1 MNNGLRVSVTRWPGL
16 LLGVVFL
23 FGGAAPANQVQQGY
37 IDLQDGTQLHYTLT
51 TPDGDGPFPTLMKY
65 DPYDAGVASD
75 VRWVDDGYAMIGV
88 NFRGT
93 GCSSGVF
100 EPLNA
105 DIWGQDGA
113 DAIEWIAQQAWSDGS
128 VGMYGYSFTGVS
140 QLATAAFAGPALKA
154 ISPWNVF
161 SDFYRDMTYPGGIPN
176 IFIPLW
182 VLAGRAYVGSDVIPQ
197 IPTIEGC
204 APNVA
209 GYLPGNSVETTDIL
223 AHPYD
228 DEIWDRQPAAW
239 LDRISQPTLGCGNW
253 QDTTIYSR
261 AINLFRDVLPRATT
275 WFVGANGTHYAC
287 PTPHEM
293 ERDFFD
299 RFVRGDRS
307 AWNKVPHVQLFHEI
321 ADDLQPRWISHF
333 ESWDDVAE
341 QSQLHTL
348 YLRADGSL
356 RTEPEA
362 MDAMGGQFMSPAV
375 TANIPRDWTLTIN
388 GWNRPVTPGS
398 VAQFTTPALAE
409 DVEIFGNASADVWVS
424 TSAVDADIQVT
435 LSEVRPDGQEM
446 YVENGWLRLS
456 HAALDAEASSALQP
470 VHTHQQADAQV
481 LTPTVA
487 VPARIEILPFN
498 HVFRAGSSLRLS
510 FDTPGG
516 WFAPLL
522 APVVNIIHVGP
533 QTPSALVF
541 GALPTARSVPGHA
554 PCNSLVN
561 QPCRV
566 DQGTVPT
573 GMLSLPTRS
582 LEPDARSNPSAG
594 AGGALPL
601 CWVMLLAGLLGVR
614 DRRRSHLPQQ

>member
-1 MNNGLRVSVTRWPGL
+1 MKTPAKTWCALALAATC
-16 LLGVVFL
+16 FC
-23 FGGAAPANQVQQGY
+23 GATAQANQVQQGY
-37 IDLQDGTQLHYTLT
+37 IDLLDGNQLHYTLT
-51 TPDGDGPFPTLMKY
+51 TPDGDGPFPTLLMY

-113 DAIEWIAQQAWSDGS
+113 DAIEWIAQQAWSDGN

-161 SDFYRDMTYPGGIPN
+161 SDFYRDMTYPGGVAN
-176 IFIPLW
+176 TFIPLW
-182 VLAGRAYVGSDVIPQ
+182 VLAGRAYVGSDVIPH
-197 IPTIEGC
+197 IPLIDGC
-204 APNVA
+204 ALNAA
-209 GYLPGNSVETTDIL
+209 GYLPGNSVETADIL

-228 DEIWDRQPAAW
+228 DEIWDRQPEAW

-261 AINLFRDVLPRATT
+261 AINLFRDVLPRDTT

-287 PTPHEM
+287 PTPHAM

-299 RFVRGDRS
+299 RFVRGDDNV
-307 AWNKVPHVQLFHEI
+307 WNNVPHVQLFHEI
-321 ADDLQPRWISHF
+321 ADDLQPRWISKF
-333 ESWDDVAE
+333 ENWDELAV
-341 QSQLHTL
+341 QTQVHTL
-348 YLRADGSL
+348 HLQADGSL
-356 RTEPEA
+356 RSEPETTNA
-362 MDAMGGQFMSPAV
+362 SGGQFVGPAV

-388 GWNRPVTPGS
+388 GWNRPVSPES

-409 DVEIFGNASADVWVS
+409 DVEVFGSASADVWIS
-424 TSAVDADIQVT
+424 TSAADTDIQVT

-456 HAALDAEASSALQP
+456 HAALDAQASSALQP

-481 LTPTVA
+481 LTPTVP

-522 APVVNIIHVGP
+522 APVVNMIHVGP
-533 QTPSALVF
+533 ETPSALVF
-541 GALPTARSVPGHA
+541 GTLPTPRDVPEHA
-554 PCNSLVN
+554 PCDSLVN
-561 QPCRV
+561 QPCRA
-566 DQGTVPT
+566 DAGTVPPGVLTLQSAPT
-573 GMLSLPTRS
+573 GGRVQNATATS
-582 LEPDARSNPSAG
+582 
-594 AGGALPL
+594 AGGALGYGL
-601 CWVMLLAGLLGVR
+601 MLLLLVLGMHQG
-614 DRRRSHLPQQ
+614 RRSKH